1 VFEQLLDPDF
11 EVLENASPNA
21 IFSAQINVAAEWDDE
36 PLTEDAAISPGG
48 RAIAQQAFTSLIG
61 NAPVSKK
68 REDVLSLKT
77 PEAVRHLV
85 GMLSAYDWDFVEEA
99 KKIRGYVVA
108 KLMEETKHSDARIR
122 LRALQLVGTIT
133 EVASFTERSEVVHKQ
148 ENSGDVEERLRARLK
163 SLLPPTLEVQDAE
176 VREIAVVKH
185 EPKKV

>member
-1 VFEQLLDPDF
+1 MFEQLLDPDF
-11 EVLENASPNA
+11 EPVEKASPNA
-21 IFSAQINVAAEWDDE
+21 LLGAQINVAAEWDDE
-36 PLTEDAAISPGG
+36 PLTDASFTSPNG
-48 RAIAQQAFTSLIG
+48 RALAQQAFTALVG
-61 NAPVSKK
+61 NAPTDKK

-108 KLMEETKHSDARIR
+108 KLMEETTHSDARIR

-148 ENSGDVEERLRARLK
+148 ENSSDVEERLRARLK

-176 VREIAVVKH
+176 VREIAVVRH
-185 EPKKV
+185 EPKKD